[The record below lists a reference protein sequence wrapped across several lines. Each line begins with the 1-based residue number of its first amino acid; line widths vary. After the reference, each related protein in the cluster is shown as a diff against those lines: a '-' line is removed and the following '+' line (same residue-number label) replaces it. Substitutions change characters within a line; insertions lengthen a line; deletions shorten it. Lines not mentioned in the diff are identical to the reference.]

1 MNIKFWNQP
10 KDITLGEILNEK
22 LKKGFDKVCLVAGMT
37 KDTGVD
43 VIYDSLMQAR
53 NLGSEVDILLGI
65 DRKNTSK
72 DMLMKLLDIGCNLSV
87 HINRDDNKV
96 ETRIYIFESKTGD
109 SYVYISNGKF
119 SDGGLLNNYCL
130 IQEITYSSEDK
141 KAFENFKTVLKSENT
156 NIFKEIN
163 AEEVKLLAEKGEIVA
178 RIIDRKIP
186 SISEMFGNSL
196 SQETVNDDI
205 YDENSSP
212 KIFDI
217 VEDDVDV
224 DVDIDFDGEMKKS
237 ELSVEKEARKEKEK
251 EEIIEKEANEK
262 LAKLYKSEEIVQ
274 DKKVQIIKDADA
286 IDFKNAK
293 IFVFEVNKII
303 EKGSGEGEIKVPHS
317 LYENLKEFF
326 GESSKSFQ
334 DDKGKNRLGNVVK
347 ANIIDV
353 MNNEHYCDDTVYMYD
368 TDKYFAIK
376 SLVLKD
382 LILDEGDIIRLIKQN
397 DNEFVIEVIRK
408 NTKEYEIWESFCKY
422 TMRNTKRRYG
432 IM

>member
-1 MNIKFWNQP
+1 MI
-10 KDITLGEILNEK
+10 IK
-22 LKKGFDKVCLVAGMT
+22 LKLEFTLFKV
-37 KDTGVD
+37 
-43 VIYDSLMQAR
+43 
-53 NLGSEVDILLGI
+53 I
-65 DRKNTSK
+65 DLFAQ
-72 DMLMKLLDIGCNLSV
+72 M
-87 HINRDDNKV
+87 
-96 ETRIYIFESKTGD
+96 
-109 SYVYISNGKF
+109 
-119 SDGGLLNNYCL
+119 NNYCL